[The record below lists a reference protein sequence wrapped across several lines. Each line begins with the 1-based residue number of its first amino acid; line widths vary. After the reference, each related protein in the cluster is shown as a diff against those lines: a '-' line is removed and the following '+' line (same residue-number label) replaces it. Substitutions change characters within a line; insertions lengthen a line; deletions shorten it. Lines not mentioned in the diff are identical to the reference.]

1 MLPRLPPSYYAS
13 FDRRESKVGD
23 RTVFEGRI
31 ESISFSGGVIR
42 FGGSTFF
49 VPFTCP
55 GDVIRARVVNGKK
68 HVAELVGISK
78 ASRDRV
84 EPLCALFGICG
95 GCTLQHISYAAQ
107 IEQKKKIVTDSLRRI
122 GGLDALPDIG
132 MVTSPQYGYRN
143 RVELHTDGRITGF
156 KQAKSAK
163 IIPAHTCPAAVPVIR
178 DYLQNVARAMC
189 TRKGPPVQ
197 PPKRYAVYGFD
208 DRLAVEGGGTE
219 KLFVPGLDVTM
230 DVRIFFQSN
239 LELQKKLV
247 ADVAATAGD
256 GEVAAD
262 LYCGVGAFARSLSAH
277 FQKRCLVEENPAAI
291 ALARENLRNMSA
303 EAEYYALSLEK
314 YCAMLEK
321 KAGSVAPRWD
331 VAVADPPREGLCPP
345 LVSLF
350 VRLKTPRL
358 IYVSCNPVTLARDA
372 KLLCEGGYRLDS
384 ITCYDFYPQTLHIEC
399 VAVFCYKT

>member
-1 MLPRLPPSYYAS
+1 M
-13 FDRRESKVGD
+13 DD
-23 RTVFEGRI
+23 RTVFEGCV
-31 ESISFSGGVIR
+31 ESISFSGGVVR
-42 FGGSTFF
+42 FGESVFF

-68 HVAELVGISK
+68 HVAALVGISE

-84 EPLCALFGICG
+84 EPPCALFGICG
-95 GCTLQHISYAAQ
+95 GCTLQHIGYAAQ
-107 IEQKKKIVTDSLRRI
+107 IEQKKKIVSDSLKRI
-122 GGLDALPDIG
+122 GGLDVLPAIG

-178 DYLQNVARAMC
+178 DYLQNAAEPSRA
-189 TRKGPPVQ
+189 RKGPPVQ

-208 DRLAVEGGGTE
+208 DRIAVEGGGVE

-230 DVRIFFQSN
+230 DARIFFQSN

-247 ADVAATAGD
+247 ADVAAAAGT
-256 GEVAAD
+256 GETAAD
-262 LYCGVGAFARSLSAH
+262 LYCGVGAFARSLSAR
-277 FQKRCLVEENPAAI
+277 FQKLCLVEENPAAI
-291 ALARENLRNMSA
+291 ALARENLRSMPT
-303 EAEYYALSLEK
+303 EAEYYALSLKK
-314 YCAMLEK
+314 YCATLEK
-321 KAGSVAPRWD
+321 NARPAAPRWD
-331 VAVADPPREGLCPP
+331 VVVADPPREGLCPP

-358 IYVSCNPVTLARDA
+358 IYVSCNPVALARDA
-372 KLLCEGGYRLDS
+372 KLLREGGYRLDS

-399 VAVFCYKT
+399 VAVFCYGE